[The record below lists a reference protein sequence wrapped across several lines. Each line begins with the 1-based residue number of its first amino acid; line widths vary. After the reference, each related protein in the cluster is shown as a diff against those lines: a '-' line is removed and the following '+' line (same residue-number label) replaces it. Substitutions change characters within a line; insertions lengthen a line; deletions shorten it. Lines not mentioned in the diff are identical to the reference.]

1 MLANEST
8 DLLATSIGLEE
19 TCDKA
24 EPVGRILGLR
34 LEVIFFSVG
43 VLSLQGEAQKGW
55 WPAFATRCR

>member
-34 LEVIFFSVG
+34 LEVIFFFRGGAKLARRSAERLVARLCYP
-43 VLSLQGEAQKGW
+43 V
-55 WPAFATRCR
+55 